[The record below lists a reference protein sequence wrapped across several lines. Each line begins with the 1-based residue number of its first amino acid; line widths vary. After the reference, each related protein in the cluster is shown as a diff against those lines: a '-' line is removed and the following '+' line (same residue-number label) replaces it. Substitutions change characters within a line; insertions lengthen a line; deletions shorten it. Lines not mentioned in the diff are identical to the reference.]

1 MQPLPFQRTTPA
13 HGAGCRPAWRWVR
26 PAGAALLLVLSGC
39 SLISL
44 KTPERPLPPR
54 ELNARIL
61 TREVSAQ
68 FEQGVG
74 RSVDKILESEP
85 DTVVVENSLRWQI
98 AAIVSSRSA
107 ATQMAPL
114 LSLLDTWALALQMQ
128 TFLAEEGA
136 GGTLFGTHQAA
147 MRQVCDDYAR
157 GAQAVAQRVL
167 TSAEFDDY
175 QRFVTDY
182 ARENPLRNLRLDRPS
197 VIERWSHEKGGTRL
211 VDTLGTIPEAMED
224 AAQRVQIY
232 GETMPIETMRSAQ
245 LALRQSGY
253 TREEMQSALR
263 ELDERLERLTVVAES
278 APELVHGAEQA
289 VRQSVREILARL
301 DATSA
306 AATST
311 LHSERIA
318 LFAEL
323 ESERAALMS
332 AVDTQR
338 QALTQDAARISTQ
351 LVKDTGAQVRRI
363 TTEVL
368 LLLTLLAAVI
378 LGLPFFA
385 GYAVARAIH
394 RGRRVP

>member
-1 MQPLPFQRTTPA
+1 MQPLSFQRTTPA
-13 HGAGCRPAWRWVR
+13 RSARCRPARRWVR

-54 ELNARIL
+54 ELDARIL
-61 TREVSAQ
+61 TREVSTQ
-68 FEQGVG
+68 FQQGVG
-74 RSVDKILESEP
+74 RGVDSILESEP
-85 DTVVVENSLRWQI
+85 DAAVVENSLRWQI

-114 LSLLDTWALALQMQ
+114 LSLLDTWALAVQMQ
-128 TFLAEEGA
+128 AFVAEEGA
-136 GGTLFGTHQAA
+136 GGALFGTHQAA
-147 MRQVCDDYAR
+147 VRQVCNDYAQ
-157 GAQAVAQRVL
+157 GAQTVAHRVL
-167 TSAEFDDY
+167 TSAEFEDY

-197 VIERWSHEKGGTRL
+197 VIELWSRERGDTRL
-211 VDTLGTIPEAMED
+211 VDTLGTLPEAMED
-224 AAQRVQIY
+224 AAQRVQLY
-232 GETMPIETMRSAQ
+232 GQTIPLETMRSAQ
-245 LALRQSGY
+245 LAMRQSGY
-253 TREEMQSALR
+253 SREEMQAALR
-263 ELDERLERLTVVAES
+263 ELDARLERLTVVAES
-278 APELVHGAEQA
+278 APELVHGAEQE

-306 AATST
+306 AAIAT
-311 LHSERIA
+311 LHTERLA

-323 ESERAALMS
+323 ESERAVLTS

-338 QALTQDAARISTQ
+338 QALTQDAARIGTQ
-351 LVKDTGAQVRRI
+351 LVKESGAQVRRL
-363 TTEVL
+363 TAEVM

-378 LGLPFFA
+378 LGMPFVA

-394 RGRRVP
+394 RARRAP

>member
-1 MQPLPFQRTTPA
+1 MQPYPRQRTTPA
-13 HGAGCRPAWRWVR
+13 RSPRHGRAWWRACH
-26 PAGAALLLVLSGC
+26 AGAALLLVLSGC
-39 SLISL
+39 SLISV
-44 KTPERPLPPR
+44 KSPERPLPPR

-85 DTVVVENSLRWQI
+85 DAAVVENSLRWQI

-107 ATQMAPL
+107 ATQMAPM

-128 TFLAEEGA
+128 TFVAEEGA
-136 GGTLFGTHQAA
+136 GGTLFGTHQGA
-147 MRQVCDDYAR
+147 MRQVCDDYAK
-157 GAQAVAQRVL
+157 GAQAVAHRVL
-167 TSAEFDDY
+167 TTAEFDDY

-197 VIERWSHEKGGTRL
+197 VIERWSREKGGTRL

-232 GETMPIETMRSAQ
+232 GETMPLETMRSAQ

-253 TREEMQSALR
+253 SREEMQAALR

-278 APELVHGAEQA
+278 APELVHGAEA
-289 VRQSVREILARL
+289 DVRQSVREILARL
-301 DATSA
+301 DATST
-306 AATST
+306 AATAALRT
-311 LHSERIA
+311 ERTA

-323 ESERAALMS
+323 EFERAALMS

-338 QALTQDAARISTQ
+338 QALTKDAARIGTQ
-351 LVKDTGAQVRRI
+351 LVKDTGAQMRRL
-363 TTEVL
+363 TAEVL

-378 LGLPFFA
+378 LGVPFVA

-394 RGRRVP
+394 RGRRAV